1 MEKRK
6 LLSTSASLQDHWMLT
21 EVLCSTPGIPDCI
34 HQIIWEIN
42 SPSMNKENM
51 LAVVQRIHTTVRHR
65 RAAIEDYRER
75 IAGTMTTSRRRSLR
89 ATMAAKKHWQALAEV
104 RFPRQFWVDERSSDW
119 WENFVWARWDDDH
132 WIANFRMSRG
142 TFFELVEAL
151 RGRMERQ
158 VTGMRRPVP
167 VEKRVAAA
175 LWYLATPQYFW
186 TVAQQFGLRVTTV
199 GDILKEFCLAM
210 EAELFSKVVCLRDH
224 LGASMDGFARLGFP
238 HCFAAVDGSH
248 IPIRAPGGSIKE
260 YGNRK
265 DFCSVLLQGTVD
277 FSGRFIDAEV
287 GWSGRRH
294 DALVFRESNLRKA
307 MDEGVFVPGNP
318 TATIEGV
325 RVPALVLGDGVYPLR
340 CWLMTPYKRPR
351 TDVQSHYNL
360 SHSRARNVVER
371 AFGRLKS
378 RFHCLMS
385 RLHVH
390 IDNVTPLIIA
400 CVILHNICEDK
411 GHNIPFPVD
420 EPDPVVLE
428 DTQDI
433 PEARKK
439 RIYAEGCKVRDAI
452 ATHIYRNRRRV

>member
-1 MEKRK
+1 MERLIFQ
-6 LLSTSASLQDHWMLT
+6 LLAY
-21 EVLCSTPGIPDCI
+21 
-34 HQIIWEIN
+34 
-42 SPSMNKENM
+42 M
-51 LAVVQRIHTTVRHR
+51 LAVLQRMNTALSR
-65 RAAIEDYRER
+65 RTSAIAEYRER
-75 IAGTMTTSRRRSLR
+75 VPGTLTSSRRRSVR
-89 ATMAAKKHWQALAEV
+89 VTMAAKKRWQALAEV

-119 WENFVWARWDDDH
+119 WENFVWTRWDDDH

-175 LWYLATPQYFW
+175 LWYLATPQYFR
-186 TVAQQFGLRVTTV
+186 TVAQQFGLGVTTV

-210 EAELFSKVVCLRDH
+210 EAELFSKVVCLGDR

-325 RVPALVLGDGVYPLR
+325 HLALQYCRTTLVMRLDSNCGVSTSCVSSLFCVLLLMICLFLCPATQSPSKLATAPEREEGEEEGPSTSGQAAAETVEARLRAMEARVTSLEAQVAELKGEIEQQRQQREAEELKKKEDEDLFRRKVRGSV
-340 CWLMTPYKRPR
+340 
-351 TDVQSHYNL
+351 
-360 SHSRARNVVER
+360 
-371 AFGRLKS
+371 GRLS
-378 RFHCLMS
+378 
-385 RLHVH
+385 
-390 IDNVTPLIIA
+390 
-400 CVILHNICEDK
+400 
-411 GHNIPFPVD
+411 
-420 EPDPVVLE
+420 
-428 DTQDI
+428 
-433 PEARKK
+433 
-439 RIYAEGCKVRDAI
+439 
-452 ATHIYRNRRRV
+452 RRVREMEGAGQGSSGT

>member
-1 MEKRK
+1 
-6 LLSTSASLQDHWMLT
+6 
-21 EVLCSTPGIPDCI
+21 
-34 HQIIWEIN
+34 
-42 SPSMNKENM
+42 MNKENM